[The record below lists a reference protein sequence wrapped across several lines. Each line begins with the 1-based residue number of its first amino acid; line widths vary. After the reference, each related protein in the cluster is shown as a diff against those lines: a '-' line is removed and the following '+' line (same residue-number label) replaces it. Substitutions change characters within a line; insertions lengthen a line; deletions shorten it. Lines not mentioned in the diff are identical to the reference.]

1 VARKQHTTRSL
12 AIAAAIP
19 ALVIAAMA
27 FVSASRKPPV
37 PTPAQVVEAT
47 ATPVGSGNDVFEIR
61 VTVGKDS
68 IQPNVIYAAAGMPLQ
83 IRVRREGPEACPG
96 PFGAP
101 AIGAVSPLDPG
112 GETVVTLPW
121 KGERTV
127 TLACEEAVVGVV
139 RYQ

>member
-1 VARKQHTTRSL
+1 VAKRQHTTKTL

-19 ALVIAAMA
+19 ALVIAVMA
-27 FVSASRKPPV
+27 FVSASRSPPA
-37 PTPAQVVEAT
+37 PKPAQIVEAT
-47 ATPVGSGNDVFEIR
+47 ATPVGEGNDVFEIR

-68 IQPNVIYAAAGMPLQ
+68 VQPNVIYAAAGMVLHL
-83 IRVRREGPEACPG
+83 RVRREGPGACPG

-101 AIGAVSPLDPG
+101 ALGVTAKLE
-112 GETVVTLPW
+112 GEETTVTLPW

-127 TLACEEAVVGVV
+127 TLACGEAMVGVV